1 MIDLTQLMTLD
12 KKMAAHRL
20 AALTAFR
27 ADREKFLNRLT
38 GIGLAAQI
46 SGDALTIASVVK
58 VRQGLLDLTTARPV
72 VGATTPDQLKL
83 AMKAAYAAVL
93 TGAAPVVFSAFKG
106 VDA

>member
-1 MIDLTQLMTLD
+1 MIDLNQLMTLD
-12 KKMAAHRL
+12 KKMAANRL

-46 SGDALTIASVVK
+46 GGDAVTIASVVQ
-58 VRQGLLDLTTARPV
+58 VRQGLLDLTTAPTV
-72 VGATTPDQLKL
+72 VGATTPEQLKA

-93 TGAAPVVFSAFKG
+93 TGAAPVVVAAFRG
-106 VDA
+106 VDT